1 VIRHLDYSACMEPA
15 QDTRRSVDDVARL
28 RAEHPEARVLDVRS
42 AADRAAR
49 PTIPGSELLDV
60 NAQLADGDLEVLL
73 EQGLSPDTPLVF
85 VCNTGGKCG
94 RAAAFLAE
102 RGFDAVSVDGGM
114 RAWEAADQPVDP
126 PVEGTH

>member
-1 VIRHLDYSACMEPA
+1 MSDTS
-15 QDTRRSVDDVARL
+15 DTRRSADEIARL

-42 AADRAAR
+42 AEDRVAK

-60 NAQLADGDLEVLL
+60 NAELADGNLDVLL

-102 RGFDAVSVDGGM
+102 HGFDAVSVDGGM
-114 RAWEAADQPVDP
+114 RAWEAAEQPVDP
-126 PVEGTH
+126 PAAE